1 MILMLSETGL
11 QADKM
16 DTSNKRTFF
25 LYSPIP
31 QMANVTKNSLKESL
45 KKKRKIHFFYTECPA
60 NVCDENKKQRN
71 ILLYSQTHI
80 LDPSFLY
87 NSKL

>member
-16 DTSNKRTFF
+16 DTSNKRTFL

-31 QMANVTKNSLKESL
+31 QMANVTKNSLKDS
-45 KKKRKIHFFYTECPA
+45 KKEKYVSCTQNVQPMFVTKTKNKETSFYTA
-60 NVCDENKKQRN
+60 KHT
-71 ILLYSQTHI
+71 S
-80 LDPSFLY
+80 
-87 NSKL
+87 

>member
-16 DTSNKRTFF
+16 DTSNKRTFL

-31 QMANVTKNSLKESL
+31 QMANVTKKNSHKDSKR
-45 KKKRKIHFFYTECPA
+45 KKKKHFLYTECPA
-60 NVCDENKKQRN
+60 NVCDRKKHPSTQPNKQPR
-71 ILLYSQTHI
+71 
-80 LDPSFLY
+80 SFIPIQL
-87 NSKL
+87 KALKC